1 MSGDQQ
7 WRPEIPLAS
16 PKPVTGEGPLDQG
29 LVLNAL
35 NLHGTAINTALK
47 RLQALERQVG
57 GPQVELSPTPN
68 GQSATASPETSDW
81 LQTALRR
88 QQPEDTKAFVYFF
101 HIPKT
106 SGSSFIRFLMDA
118 FGESKISPLTC
129 WDDVLAYSGVVAD
142 WNVWHGHFGGM
153 LPLILPSWPRMVT
166 ILRDPIDRTLSHIN
180 HHRRTPY
187 KLLRCAKDMSVLEFC
202 NHPKLR
208 REIDNAQARYLASLS
223 FAQMLLRSNR
233 HNGTAAAPVGFLE
246 ALFSLD
252 SQHGLLDSATRAMSE
267 MDMVGIAEAHHE
279 TERLFA
285 HKFNVPAPAEAYHV
299 NKAEQSQLKRADLS
313 PEELECI
320 QELTQIDR
328 LVYDYARKRFEN
340 ECSRAKIT
348 PQLQ

>member
-1 MSGDQQ
+1 MSVGQQ
-7 WRPEIPLAS
+7 WRPQMPLAS
-16 PKPVTGEGPLDQG
+16 PKPALGDGPLDQG

-35 NLHGTAINTALK
+35 NLHGTAIDTALK
-47 RLQALERQVG
+47 RLHALERQISG
-57 GPQVELSPTPN
+57 QQALPASN
-68 GQSATASPETSDW
+68 GQSATPSPVGTSDW
-81 LQTALRR
+81 LQAALRR
-88 QQPEDTKAFVYFF
+88 QRPEDEKAFVYFF

-118 FGESKISPLTC
+118 FGESNISPLTS
-129 WDDVLAYSGVVAD
+129 WDDVLAYCGAVGN
-142 WNVWHGHFGGM
+142 WKVWHGHFGGM

-166 ILRDPIDRTLSHIN
+166 ILRDPIDRVLSHIN

-187 KLLRCAKDMSVLEFC
+187 QLLRCAKDMSVSEFC
-202 NHPKLR
+202 HHPKLR

-233 HNGTAAAPVGFLE
+233 HHGTAAAPVGFLE
-246 ALFSLD
+246 ALFSMD
-252 SQHGLLDSATRAMSE
+252 PQHGLLDSAMRAMSE

-279 TERLFA
+279 TEQLFA
-285 HKFNVPAPAEAYHV
+285 HKFNVKAPFKTYHV

-320 QELTQIDR
+320 QELTQIDQ
-328 LVYDYARKRFEN
+328 LVYDCARRRFEN
-340 ECSRAKIT
+340 ECQRAKLT